1 MSITV
6 KKRSGATVPLAVEK
20 WQAQVAKVCQGVADV
35 SQSMIEIKAQVNFYD
50 GITTEEIDQITLRAI
65 VDLIDV
71 ESNPEIGHTNYQ
83 YVAGKQRLSMLRKNV
98 YGSYKP
104 PRLYDIVKK
113 NVGTGLYTP
122 ELLEWYT
129 EEEWDK
135 MDNIIDHSKD
145 EAYSYAAI
153 EQLIEKYLVR
163 NRANKTIYETPQV
176 RYMIAA
182 ATVMHKEEPQR
193 TRLKYIREYYNAASD
208 GLFTLATPVLA
219 GLGTPTKQFS
229 SCVLIRSDDDLDS
242 IFASGEMMAKYAS
255 KRAGIGLEIG
265 RLRPLGS
272 PIRGGEIMH
281 TGMIPFLKKWFGDLR
296 SCSQG
301 GIRNASATV
310 FYPIWHYQFD
320 DLIVLKNN
328 QGTDETRVRHMDY
341 GVALSAFFWRRFKE
355 QGDITFFD
363 PNEVPDLYEA
373 FYSNTEEFERLYV
386 KYEKR
391 SDLRKKTM
399 SAEEVFKSGILKER
413 TDTGRI
419 YLVFVDNVMNQG
431 PFDPE
436 YHTIYQSNL
445 CCEILLPTRPFKR
458 LDDDEGRIALCTLG
472 SINWGAFRHP
482 EDMRRACSILN
493 RSLNNILDYQDF
505 LSIQS
510 KLSNEEIRP
519 LGIGITNL
527 AFWHAKRG
535 YKYGDAEA
543 LEDVKTWMEHQAY
556 FLTEASVELAEE
568 RGACKDSDKTWYGK
582 GVFPWERRAAGVNE
596 LTDFTPSKELD
607 WEGLRAKM
615 KEHGVRNATQM
626 AIAPVESS
634 SVVINSTNGI
644 EMPMSLITVKESKAG
659 SFTQVAPD
667 YHNNRVRKAYQ
678 LMWEQTDCV
687 EYIKTAAV
695 LAAYV
700 DQSISTNTFYNPAHF
715 ENRKVPTTL
724 IAKNLMLAH
733 HWGLKT
739 FYYSLI
745 NKAGAK
751 SAEKV
756 NGIDFQDAGIPSING
771 HVNGFDPMEM
781 EDDCEACKL

>member
-1 MSITV
+1 MTKITV
-6 KKRSGATVPLAVEK
+6 IKRNGDREPLMIEK
-20 WQAQVAKVCQGVADV
+20 WQAQVAKVCKGIADV
-35 SQSMIEIKAQVNFYD
+35 SQSMIEIKSQPHFYD
-50 GITTEEIDQITLRAI
+50 GITTNEIDNITLRAI

-71 ESNPEIGHTNYQ
+71 EHNPDVGHTNYQ
-83 YVAGKQRLSMLRKNV
+83 YVAGKQRLSILRKDV
-98 YGSYKP
+98 YGGYEVP
-104 PRLYDIVKK
+104 HLYEIIKK
-113 NVGTGLYTP
+113 NVATGLYTS

-129 EEEWDK
+129 EEDWNRMND
-135 MDNIIDHSKD
+135 MLDHEKD
-145 EAYSYAAI
+145 EQYGYAAI
-153 EQLIEKYLVR
+153 EQLIEKYLVK
-163 NRANKTIYETPQV
+163 NRATKETYETPQI
-176 RYMIAA
+176 RYMVAA
-182 ATVMHKEEPQR
+182 ATVFHKEEPNSAR
-193 TRLKYIREYYNAASD
+193 MRYIKEYYQAASD

-310 FYPIWHYQFD
+310 FYPIWHHQFD

-328 QGTDETRVRHMDY
+328 QGTEETRVRHMDY
-341 GVALSAFFWRRFKE
+341 GVVLSAFFWRRFKNKE
-355 QGDITFFD
+355 MITFFD

-373 FYSNTEEFERLYV
+373 FYKNTAVFEELYV

-391 SDLRKKTM
+391 KDLRKKTM

-419 YLVFVDNVMNQG
+419 YLVFIDNVQNQG

-445 CCEILLPTRPFKR
+445 CCEILLPTKSFKR
-458 LDDDEGRIALCTLG
+458 LDDVDGRIALCTLG
-472 SINWGAFRHP
+472 SINWGAFRNP
-482 EDMRRACSILN
+482 EDMRRACRILQ
-493 RSLNNILDYQDF
+493 RSLCNILDYQDF

-510 KLSNEEIRP
+510 KLSNDEIQP
-519 LGIGITNL
+519 LGIGVTNL
-527 AFWHAKRG
+527 AYWHAKRG
-535 YKYGDAEA
+535 LRYGEKDA
-543 LEDVKTWMEHQAY
+543 LQDVKSWMEHQAFY
-556 FLTEASVELAEE
+556 LTEATVELAKE
-568 RGACKDSDKTWYGK
+568 RGPCTHSEHTRYGK
-582 GVFPWERRAAGVNE
+582 GIFPWELRAKGANE
-596 LTDFTPSKELD
+596 LADFTPELD
-607 WEGLRAKM
+607 WETLRTNM
-615 KEHGVRNATQM
+615 KQYGVRNATLM

-644 EMPMSLITVKESKAG
+644 EMPMSLISVKESKAG
-659 SFTQVAPD
+659 SFVQVVPE
-667 YHNNRVRKAYQ
+667 YHKLKNKYQ
-678 LMWEQTDCV
+678 MMWDQHDCV
-687 EYIKTAAV
+687 GYLKTSAV

-715 ENRKVPTTL
+715 ADRKVPTTL
-724 IAKNLMLAH
+724 IAKNLMQAQL
-733 HWGLKT
+733 WGLKT

-745 NKAGAK
+745 NKAGSK
-751 SAEKV
+751 QVAEDAPTMLEP
-756 NGIDFQDAGIPSING
+756 IDFDN
-771 HVNGFDPMEM
+771 E
-781 EDDCEACKL
+781 EDCESCKL

>member
-1 MSITV
+1 MAITTV
-6 KKRSGATVPLAVEK
+6 IKRDGMRVPLDLEK
-20 WQAQVAKVCQGVADV
+20 WQNQIAKVCSGTSDV
-35 SQSMIEIKAQVNFYD
+35 SQSMIEIKAQLHFYD
-50 GITTEEIDQITLRAI
+50 GISTREIDGVTLRAI

-71 ESNPEIGHTNYQ
+71 EANPDVGHVNYQ
-83 YVAGKQRLSMLRKNV
+83 YVAGKQRLSMLRKDV
-98 YGSYKP
+98 YGSYDP
-104 PRLYDIVKK
+104 PHLYDIVKR
-113 NVGTGLYTP
+113 NVDVGLYSH
-122 ELLEWYT
+122 ELLEWYSI
-129 EEEWDK
+129 EEWNQMND
-135 MDNIIDHSKD
+135 ILDHTKD
-145 EAYSYAAI
+145 ELYSYAAI

-163 NRANKTIYETPQV
+163 NRATKEIYETPQV

-182 ATVMHKEEPQR
+182 ATVFHREEPNSAR
-193 TRLKYIREYYNAASD
+193 MKYIKEYYNAASD

-281 TGMIPFLKKWFGDLR
+281 TGMVPFLKKWFGDLR

-310 FYPIWHYQFD
+310 FYPIWHLQFD

-328 QGTDETRVRHMDY
+328 QGTEETRVRHMDY
-341 GVALSAFFWRRFKE
+341 GVVLSAFFWRRFKNRE
-355 QGDITFFD
+355 NITFFD

-373 FYSNTEEFERLYV
+373 FYTNTKRFEELYL
-386 KYEKR
+386 KYEKK
-391 SDLRKKTM
+391 SGLRKKVM

-419 YLVFVDNVMNQG
+419 YLVFIDNVMNQG

-445 CCEILLPTRPFKR
+445 CLEILLPTKTFKR
-458 LDDDEGRIALCTLG
+458 LDDKEGRIALCTLG

-482 EDMRRACSILN
+482 EDMRRACRILQ
-493 RSLNNILDYQDF
+493 RSLCNILDYQDF

-510 KLSNEEIRP
+510 KLSNDEIQP
-519 LGIGITNL
+519 LGIGVTNL
-527 AFWHAKRG
+527 AYWHAKRG
-535 YKYGDAEA
+535 LKYGEKDALHE
-543 LEDVKTWMEHQAY
+543 VKTWMEHQAY
-556 FLTEASVELAEE
+556 YLTEATVELAQE
-568 RGACKDSDKTWYGK
+568 RGPCKDSHLTRYGQ
-582 GVFPWERRAAGVNE
+582 GIFPWELRAKGANE
-596 LTDFTPSKELD
+596 LTDFTPELD
-607 WEGLRAKM
+607 WEPLRKDM
-615 KEHGVRNATQM
+615 KQYGVRNATLM

-644 EMPMSLITVKESKAG
+644 ELPMSLITVKESKAG
-659 SFTQVAPD
+659 SFTQVVPE
-667 YHNNRVRKAYQ
+667 YHKLKNKYQ
-678 LMWEQTDCV
+678 LMWEQTDCIG
-687 EYIKTAAV
+687 YIKTAAV
-695 LAAYV
+695 LAAYI
-700 DQSISTNTFYNPAHF
+700 DQSISTNTFYNPAHHA
-715 ENRKVPTTL
+715 NRKVPTTR
-724 IAKNLMLAH
+724 IAQNLMLAH

-745 NKAGAK
+745 NKQGSK
-751 SAEKV
+751 SQESDDEIQLQAATENLAASV
-756 NGIDFQDAGIPSING
+756 WD
-771 HVNGFDPMEM
+771 E
-781 EDDCEACKL
+781 EDCEACKL

>member
-1 MSITV
+1 
-6 KKRSGATVPLAVEK
+6 
-20 WQAQVAKVCQGVADV
+20 
-35 SQSMIEIKAQVNFYD
+35 
-50 GITTEEIDQITLRAI
+50 
-65 VDLIDV
+65 
-71 ESNPEIGHTNYQ
+71 
-83 YVAGKQRLSMLRKNV
+83 MLRKDV
-98 YGSYKP
+98 YGSYTP
-104 PRLYDIVKK
+104 PHLYEIVKT
-113 NVGTGLYTP
+113 NVATGLYTP

-129 EEEWDK
+129 EDDWNRMND
-135 MDNIIDHSKD
+135 MLDHSKD
-145 EAYSYAAI
+145 ETYSYAAI
-153 EQLIEKYLVR
+153 EQLIEKYLVK
-163 NRANKTIYETPQV
+163 NRSTKQIYETPQI
-176 RYMIAA
+176 RYMVAA
-182 ATVMHKEEPQR
+182 ATVFHAEEPNSAR
-193 TRLKYIREYYNAASD
+193 MRYIKEYYTAASD

-310 FYPIWHYQFD
+310 FYPIWHHQFD

-328 QGTDETRVRHMDY
+328 QGTEETRVRHMDY
-341 GVALSAFFWRRFKE
+341 GVVLSAFFWRRFKNKE
-355 QGDITFFD
+355 QITFFD
-363 PNEVPDLYEA
+363 PNEVPDLYQA
-373 FYSNTEEFERLYV
+373 FYSNTQLFEELYV
-386 KYEKR
+386 KYENTPG
-391 SDLRKKTM
+391 LRTKTM

-445 CCEILLPTRPFKR
+445 CCEILLPTKSFKR
-458 LDDDEGRIALCTLG
+458 LDDDSGRIALCTLG
-472 SINWGAFRHP
+472 SINWGAFRNP
-482 EDMRRACSILN
+482 EDMRRACRILH

-510 KLSNEEIRP
+510 KLSNDEIRP
-519 LGIGITNL
+519 LGIGVTNL
-527 AFWHAKRG
+527 AYWHAKRSFR
-535 YKYGDAEA
+535 YGERDSLAE
-543 LEDVKTWMEHQAY
+543 VKTWMEHQAY
-556 FLTEASVELAEE
+556 YLTEASVELAKE
-568 RGACKDSDKTWYGK
+568 RGRCEHSDKTRYGK
-582 GVFPWERRAAGVNE
+582 GVFPWELRAKGVNE
-596 LTDFTPSKELD
+596 LTDFTPELN
-607 WEGLRAKM
+607 WEGLRAEM
-615 KEHGVRNATQM
+615 RSYGVRNATQM

-644 EMPMSLITVKESKAG
+644 EMPMSLISVKESKAG
-659 SFTQVAPD
+659 SLTQVVPE
-667 YHNNRVRKAYQ
+667 YHKLKNKYQ
-678 LMWEQTDCV
+678 QMWAQKDCDG
-687 EYIKTAAV
+687 YLKTAAV
-695 LAAYV
+695 LAAYI

-715 ENRKVPTTL
+715 PDRKVPTTL
-724 IAKNLMLAH
+724 IAKNLMQAH

-745 NKAGAK
+745 NKAGSKQKADE
-751 SAEKV
+751 AAPLEE
-756 NGIDFQDAGIPSING
+756 IDFDL
-771 HVNGFDPMEM
+771 E
-781 EDDCEACKL
+781 EDCESCKL

>member
-1 MSITV
+1 MTKITV
-6 KKRSGATVPLAVEK
+6 IKRNGEREPLMIEK
-20 WQAQVAKVCQGVADV
+20 WQAQVAKVCKGIADV
-35 SQSMIEIKAQVNFYD
+35 SQSMIEIKSQPHFYD
-50 GITTEEIDQITLRAI
+50 GITTNEIDNITLRAI

-71 ESNPEIGHTNYQ
+71 EHNPDVGHTNYQ
-83 YVAGKQRLSMLRKNV
+83 YVAGKQRLSILRKDV
-98 YGSYKP
+98 YGGYEVP
-104 PRLYDIVKK
+104 HLYEIVKK
-113 NVGTGLYTP
+113 NVATGLYTS
-122 ELLEWYT
+122 ELLSWYT
-129 EEEWDK
+129 EEDWNRMNE
-135 MDNIIDHSKD
+135 MLDHEKD
-145 EAYSYAAI
+145 ETYSYAAI
-153 EQLIEKYLVR
+153 EQLIEKYLVK
-163 NRANKTIYETPQV
+163 NRATKETYETPQI
-176 RYMIAA
+176 RYMVAA
-182 ATVMHKEEPQR
+182 ATVFHKEEPNSSR
-193 TRLKYIREYYNAASD
+193 MRYIKEYYQAASD

-310 FYPIWHYQFD
+310 FYPIWHHQFD

-328 QGTDETRVRHMDY
+328 QGTEETRVRHMDY
-341 GVALSAFFWRRFKE
+341 GVVLSAFFWRRFKNKE
-355 QGDITFFD
+355 MITFFD

-373 FYSNTEEFERLYV
+373 FYKDTALFEELYV

-391 SDLRKKTM
+391 KDLRKKTM

-419 YLVFVDNVMNQG
+419 YLVFIDNVQNQG

-445 CCEILLPTRPFKR
+445 CCEILLPTKSFKR
-458 LDDDEGRIALCTLG
+458 LDDVEGRIALCTLG
-472 SINWGAFRHP
+472 SINWGAFRNP
-482 EDMRRACSILN
+482 EDMRRACRILQ
-493 RSLNNILDYQDF
+493 RSLCNILDYQDF

-510 KLSNEEIRP
+510 KLSNDEISP
-519 LGIGITNL
+519 LGIGVTNL
-527 AFWHAKRG
+527 AYWHAKRG
-535 YKYGDAEA
+535 LKYGEKDA
-543 LEDVKTWMEHQAY
+543 LQDVKSWMEHQAY
-556 FLTEASVELAEE
+556 YLTEATVELAKE
-568 RGACKDSDKTWYGK
+568 RGPCTHSDKTRYGQ
-582 GVFPWERRAAGVNE
+582 GTFPWELRAKGANE
-596 LTDFTPSKELD
+596 LADFTPELD
-607 WEGLRAKM
+607 WETLRTNIKQY
-615 KEHGVRNATQM
+615 GVRNATLM

-644 EMPMSLITVKESKAG
+644 EMPMSLISVKESKAG
-659 SFTQVAPD
+659 SFVQVVPE
-667 YHNNRVRKAYQ
+667 YHKLRNKYQ
-678 LMWEQTDCV
+678 MMWDQKDCV
-687 EYIKTAAV
+687 GYLKTSAV

-715 ENRKVPTTL
+715 ADRKVPTTL
-724 IAKNLMLAH
+724 IAKNLMQAH
-733 HWGLKT
+733 MWGLKT

-745 NKAGAK
+745 NKAGSKAI
-751 SAEKV
+751 AEEAPTMLEP
-756 NGIDFQDAGIPSING
+756 IDFDN
-771 HVNGFDPMEM
+771 E
-781 EDDCEACKL
+781 EDCESCKL